1 MRNYILYLT
10 ALLVSALFAL
20 SFAGCDSA
28 TTTTTAPDKVTA
40 VTLDEE
46 TTTLYVVLVGD
57 PLKLGEADMV
67 DAVEECI
74 GTTVDETAQNLVATY
89 GRSVT
94 FFTPS
99 AAAELEGW
107 YVVRTTWGALKALFR
122 KEEINNINELLV
134 GDVSLESLITA
145 VDGCS
150 DRSCA
155 SDAVQL
161 AGATVYPP
169 SFSDVLESG
178 GYAKVRTTWGKIKSL
193 FR

>member
-1 MRNYILYLT
+1 MRNYVLFLG
-10 ALLVSALFAL
+10 ALLVGALFAL

-28 TTTTTAPDKVTA
+28 STPTVAPEATA

-46 TTTLYVVLVGD
+46 TTTLYVVLFGD
-57 PLKLGEADMV
+57 PVKLGEADLTA
-67 DAVEECI
+67 AVEECI
-74 GTTVDETAQNLVATY
+74 GTTADETAQNLVAAY

-99 AAAELEGW
+99 AAAQLEGW
-107 YVVRTTWGALKALFR
+107 YVVHTTWGRLKALFR
-122 KEEINNINELLV
+122 RDELKNANELYV
-134 GDVSLESLITA
+134 GGLDLTELMAIA
-145 VDGCS
+145 DGCTS
-150 DRSCA
+150 QAEAEAALR
-155 SDAVQL
+155 L

-169 SFSDVLESG
+169 TYSDVFEGG